1 MSYQMEDLTHDD
13 IRRASDNSLRA
24 WLKEDIDPNL
34 DDMINYEL
42 YIREHSQTNLK
53 GVHYTPERGYFFDN
67 IEEQ

>member
-13 IRRASDNSLRA
+13 IRRASDNSLRE

-42 YIREHSQTNLK
+42 YIREYSQTNLQ
-53 GVHYTPERGYFFDN
+53 GVH
-67 IEEQ
+67 